1 MTPALLEALR
11 ARKARLGKR
20 RAPAIRPVPFPRRAE
35 LAYTRAL
42 KGYVS
47 AIRSAY
53 MEHVL
58 PVLDYDGDGVANT
71 LPIGALTRALVQV
84 QAAVVAAT
92 PAAERA
98 SRDMIR
104 DVSKHV
110 TDGLNKSYMAAVGVA
125 PFRSTPDGVRKDA
138 PTSVDQV
145 ISNRL
150 QANVYLIGSISGTV
164 LDQARGVIEESFRA
178 GLRVED
184 LGKLLSERFDVAE
197 SRAILIA
204 RDQTGKMNAQITEA
218 RNRDLGVTKYTWQT
232 SGDGRVRDGHAELN
246 GTVHRYDDPPVT
258 NDEGDRN
265 NPGEDYQCRCNAQ
278 PLLEDVLD
286 ALGI

>member
-1 MTPALLEALR
+1 MRPEVYAVLR
-11 ARKARLGKR
+11 ARAARLRKR
-20 RAPAIRPVPFPRRAE
+20 TAPQVRPVPFPRRPE

-42 KGYVS
+42 KAYVS
-47 AIRSAY
+47 DIRAAY
-53 MEHVL
+53 LREVV

-71 LPIGALTRALVQV
+71 LPLGELQRALLRV
-84 QAAVVAAT
+84 QATVLEAQ
-92 PAAERA
+92 PRAERA
-98 SRDMIR
+98 ARDMIR

-110 TDGLNKSYMAAVGVA
+110 TDGLNRSYMAAIGVA
-125 PFRSTPDGVRKDA
+125 PFRAAPAGARRDA

-145 ISNRL
+145 IANRL
-150 QANVYLIGSISGTV
+150 QANTYLIGSISGTV
-164 LDQARGVIEESFRA
+164 LDQARGVIEDGFRS

-184 LGKLLSERFDVAE
+184 LAKALAERFDVAE

-218 RNRDLGVTKYTWQT
+218 RNREIGVTKYTWQT
-232 SGDGRVRDGHAELN
+232 SGDGRVRDAHSELN
-246 GTVHRYDDPPVT
+246 GTVHAYDDPPVT
-258 NDEGDRN
+258 NDAGEAN

-278 PLLEDVLD
+278 PVLEDVLA